1 MTQAQK
7 FQRDKSTRPEDLLI
21 GIVASILLHSI
32 LLIGAN
38 NWWRAFAPEHKR
50 ELSEPILI
58 EYIDVPPKNIKP
70 PPTTLRRAAT
80 DSVASRQA
88 KPERPVSAAK
98 LAPPVA
104 PKASSSI
111 RTNSSAPKS
120 AKSVLPEAA
129 QSAAVLPD
137 LSRQKP
143 QPKPQ
148 ITTAVPAT
156 PKPQVKPRKTVAAS
170 VTPKPQ
176 PLTTEEK
183 NGLLSPKSELQQ
195 LQPKATPQTPFQ
207 PQPSQ
212 ISGAASSLGG
222 PISLSSRNFRG
233 DYQAVLPNS
242 NRSNWGTEGIDARRD
257 VDLGSY
263 LEQLQLR
270 VKQQWIPGLTQYSR
284 RTVVYF
290 VVSRSG
296 QVISL
301 QIGQPSGS
309 SVTDEAALSAV
320 ERAAPFAPLP
330 TGYTKDYINI
340 KFTFNITVS
349 GELELWGE

>member
-1 MTQAQK
+1 M
-7 FQRDKSTRPEDLLI
+7 
-21 GIVASILLHSI
+21 
-32 LLIGAN
+32 
-38 NWWRAFAPEHKR
+38 
-50 ELSEPILI
+50 
-58 EYIDVPPKNIKP
+58 
-70 PPTTLRRAAT
+70 
-80 DSVASRQA
+80 
-88 KPERPVSAAK
+88 
-98 LAPPVA
+98 
-104 PKASSSI
+104 
-111 RTNSSAPKS
+111 
-120 AKSVLPEAA
+120 
-129 QSAAVLPD
+129 
-137 LSRQKP
+137 
-143 QPKPQ
+143 
-148 ITTAVPAT
+148 
-156 PKPQVKPRKTVAAS
+156 AAS

-176 PLTTEEK
+176 PLTSEEK

-195 LQPKATPQTPFQ
+195 LQPRATPQTPLQ

-212 ISGAASSLGG
+212 ISGSASSLGG

-242 NRSNWGTEGIDARRD
+242 NRSNWGTEGIDAHRD

-296 QVISL
+296 QVNSI